1 MSAKQVKSNVT
12 HRVLELASD
21 FISLFYPN
29 YCLGC
34 SVALYKGEEILC
46 TRCIRELPR
55 TGYIQHHNNPIFLR
69 LAGRLPIRMATAFL
83 TFRKTGITQH
93 LLHQLKYNNHP
104 EVGIRLGKLMGKELR
119 DAGYGNR
126 LDLIVPVPLHESRR
140 RKRGYNQSAKI
151 AEGICSVM
159 EVPWSESISSRIVS
173 TTTQTRKTRVERW
186 ENVKDAFRVNQP
198 DQIAGKRI
206 LLLDDVM
213 TTGATLEACGQH
225 LIESGCLELNVACL
239 AEAQ

>member
-1 MSAKQVKSNVT
+1 MSSNQMKSNVA
-12 HRVLELASD
+12 HRVLDLASD

-55 TGYIQHHNNPIFLR
+55 TGYILDENNPVMLR
-69 LAGRLPIRMATAFL
+69 LAGRLPLKFATAFL
-83 TFRKTGITQH
+83 KFRKTGITQH

-104 EVGIRLGKLMGKELR
+104 EVGIRLGKLMGKELL
-119 DAGYGNR
+119 DAGFQNR
-126 LDLIVPVPLHESRR
+126 IDLVIPVPLHEFRK

-151 AEGICSVM
+151 AEGICSIL
-159 EVPWSESISSRIVS
+159 EAPCSESLSSRIVS
-173 TTTQTRKTRVERW
+173 TSSQTRKTRLERW
-186 ENVKDAFRVNQP
+186 ENVKDVFRVTQP
-198 DQIAGKRI
+198 DQIKDKRI
-206 LLLDDVM
+206 LLVDDVM
-213 TTGATLEACGQH
+213 TTGATLEACGHH
-225 LIESGCLELNVACL
+225 LIEAGCQELSIACL